1 MIKKLQPFI
10 DEFIRKLEKIEKE
23 TQDKQNDKDKE
34 IISLQREKNLLRE
47 KELENNRVF
56 SINMS
61 KLDEEKLKFQNLQ
74 KELQN
79 ETSKFISMQSDLGRK
94 IKDNDLLIEG
104 NKGIRKMIEEEL
116 KKAQNKTKQYENK
129 ILLLQADD
137 AKLNEKRKENYK
149 QKELN
154 DAKEKANLKAE
165 QENIKKNEDLSAR
178 ELDIKLSEKRIDFAK
193 KQLKLD
199 DE

>member
-23 TQDKQNDKDKE
+23 TQDKQNDKEKE
-34 IISLQREKNLLRE
+34 IISLQREKNILRE
-47 KELENNRVF
+47 KELESNKVF
-56 SINMS
+56 AINMS

-79 ETSKFISMQSDLGRK
+79 ETSKFIFMQSDLGRK
-94 IKDNDLLIEG
+94 IKENDLLIEG
-104 NKGIRKMIEEEL
+104 NKGTRKMIEEEL
-116 KKAQNKTKQYENK
+116 KKAQNKTRQYENK
-129 ILLLQADD
+129 ILSLQADD
-137 AKLNEKRKENYK
+137 AKLNEKRKENDK

-193 KQLKLD
+193 KQLKLN
-199 DE
+199 E